1 MSSIIVT
8 AAIGLAFVVGLVL
21 VVILFN
27 FFGIWLRAKI
37 ADAPVS
43 FARLV
48 GMRLRR
54 VPVGM
59 IVDSRITAVKAGIP
73 LDTD

>member
-8 AAIGLAFVVGLVL
+8 AAIGLAFVVGLVIL
-21 VVILFN
+21 VILFN

-59 IVDSRITAVKAGIP
+59 LSLIHI
-73 LDTD
+73 